1 MTDRLTLDQVENTTK
16 VSVAEIHGGWGV
28 RHRLNRMGIH
38 PGDLVLVKRSGI
50 LSGPILIQVHGMD
63 VALGRGLAGKVI
75 VSEITE

>member
-1 MTDRLTLDQVENTTK
+1 MDRVKNTTQ
-16 VSVAEIHGGWGV
+16 VRVVEINGGWGV

-38 PGDLVLVKRSGI
+38 PGDIVLVKRSGI
-50 LSGPILIQVHGMD
+50 MGGPIVIQVHGMD

>member
-1 MTDRLTLDQVENTTK
+1 MTLDRVENTTK
-16 VSVAEIHGGWGV
+16 VRVVEIHGGWGV
-28 RHRLNRMGIH
+28 RNRLNRMGIH

-50 LSGPILIQVHGMD
+50 MSGPILIQVHGMD